1 MTQGELEKLSI
12 RICEIQSDMEER
24 IMEDLVRRIKINGF
38 STASADWEVERLR
51 QLGKSEHDIKIWV
64 REALQTT
71 DEEIDRIFGDEV
83 YEQYMGQ
90 QKAYKM
96 SGQRQIPFEENR
108 ELQSVISAVEAQT
121 RGTFKNLTGSMGFAV
136 RNPATGEISYTP
148 LGEYYQQVLD
158 SAMLD
163 IRSGAFTYNQVL
175 TRVINEMTN
184 SGIRWIDYS
193 SGVHNRVDVAARR
206 AVMTGFRQ
214 IQGKINEQVAR
225 ALGTDTYEVTY
236 HVGARPTHQDWQGRV
251 WTMKQLQEVCGLGS
265 VSGLHGAN
273 CYHDYNP
280 FIKGVSV
287 RTYSD
292 KQLAQMMQEENTPK
306 TYNGRE
312 YTTYEALQRQRHME
326 TNMRKTRQEINLLKK
341 GEADEETITLKQ
353 AKYQIQMNRYAD
365 FSDKMKLPRQL
376 DRVYQDGLKGI
387 TAKVVESKEK
397 SVIIK
402 SGVVS
407 GARNPEGKAAKAHA
421 EKYYGLVRSMTTDVE
436 KIAKTTGFS
445 REQIQDIKNYIFI
458 DKHDLGGKE
467 PERFSPDYMMAESW
481 RRLSAGKPEPHDLTL
496 LRHEIMEKKLMDAG
510 YSQEEAHIL
519 TTGKYNYGKEAK
531 EFYDKIKKYKKE

>member
-12 RICEIQSDMEER
+12 RICEIQSDMEKR

-38 STASADWEVERLR
+38 STASADWQVERLK
-51 QLGKSEHDIKIWV
+51 QLGKSEHDIKMWV

-71 DEEIDRIFGDEV
+71 DEEIEKIFGDEV

-96 SGQRQIPFEENR
+96 TGQKQIPFEENR
-108 ELQSVISAVEAQT
+108 ELQSVIEAVKEQT

-136 RNPATGEISYTP
+136 RNPATGEIFYTP

-175 TRVINEMTN
+175 ERVINEMTN
-184 SGIRWIDYS
+184 SGIRWVDYS

-206 AVMTGFRQ
+206 AIMTGFRQ
-214 IQGKINEQVAR
+214 IQGKLNEQTAR
-225 ALGTDTYEVTY
+225 ALQTDTYEVTY
-236 HVGARPTHQDWQGRV
+236 HVGARPSHQEWQGRV

-280 FIKGVSV
+280 FITGVSI

-292 KQLAQMMQEENTPK
+292 KQLAQMVQEENTPK

-312 YTTYEALQRQRHME
+312 YTTYQALQQQRHME

-387 TAKVVESKEK
+387 TAK
-397 SVIIK
+397 
-402 SGVVS
+402 SGID
-407 GARNPEGKAAKAHA
+407 N
-421 EKYYGLVRSMTTDVE
+421 TTRQ
-436 KIAKTTGFS
+436 K
-445 REQIQDIKNYIFI
+445 
-458 DKHDLGGKE
+458 
-467 PERFSPDYMMAESW
+467 
-481 RRLSAGKPEPHDLTL
+481 
-496 LRHEIMEKKLMDAG
+496 
-510 YSQEEAHIL
+510 
-519 TTGKYNYGKEAK
+519 
-531 EFYDKIKKYKKE
+531 